1 MIFTVR
7 RKINGIAYLRDE
19 DRLFASCWFTAY
31 LKLLFGRMIGRFD
44 SSCYIDGM
52 LIEEGEL
59 TDDEMLDIMINE
71 RKDK

>member
-19 DRLFASCWFTAY
+19 DRLFASGWFTAY
-31 LKLLFGRMIGRFD
+31 LKLFYGIAVGRFD

-52 LIEEGEL
+52 LVEEGEL
-59 TDDEMLDIMINE
+59 TDDVILDTIIKH
-71 RKDK
+71 RK